1 MDSSTRIRS
10 ATITKHISAKTIEDS
25 MSELEPITW
34 GTIRNIRGPSRGE
47 ALRKYRAWVEQQKKE
62 DKNSVRRI
70 EAKMWRFKT
79 KYHREYYQKNREKIL
94 AQMRE
99 RRAKKQSLLGKEK

>member
-1 MDSSTRIRS
+1 MNEIELT
-10 ATITKHISAKTIEDS
+10 TID
-25 MSELEPITW
+25 
-34 GTIRNIRGPSRGE
+34 TIRDIKGARKGE

-62 DKNSVRRI
+62 DKKSVRRI

-79 KYHREYYQKNREKIL
+79 KYHRGYYQKNREKIL

>member
-1 MDSSTRIRS
+1 
-10 ATITKHISAKTIEDS
+10 
-25 MSELEPITW
+25 MSNNIEPITRE
-34 GTIRNIRGPSRGE
+34 TIRNIRGPSRGE